1 MLKTIILNVLS
12 AIDRGSDQFRFQV
25 HRHFQNIIKTLS
37 AYPYARFGNVFC
49 AVSRLGIA
57 KQSYKRTLLP
67 MLKIISDL
75 FQSQSS
81 SFFKIKDDKFFRRCD
96 KKMLSIGFHSRNGE
110 KSWRK
115 KPRNLLRLNYQD

>member
-25 HRHFQNIIKTLS
+25 HRHFIKTLS
-37 AYPYARFGNVFC
+37 ACPYARFGSVFC

-75 FQSQSS
+75 SQSQSS
-81 SFFKIKDDKFFRRCD
+81 SFFKIKDDKFFQRCD
-96 KKMLSIGFHSRNGE
+96 KKMSSIGFHPRNGE
-110 KSWRK
+110 KSWRR